1 MADRSLAGRLG
12 RLRGPTKDASACVDG
27 SPTASGDVDP
37 APLVRAGTV
46 AQDSFADRVQRLMGG
61 SSARS
66 PGAPDESSLA
76 ESIGAERIAPG
87 VLRLERLLDGRTR
100 HGCAPLSCF
109 VLDADPGL
117 QRPLVEMCSRPAC
130 EDDEG
135 LRWPA
140 VFLDTETS
148 GLAGGTG
155 TWAFMTGVLRQDGD
169 GWRLRQYLL
178 ARLDAE
184 PVYLEAV
191 RDELA
196 DAGTLVTY
204 NGRAFDGPLLTTRFR
219 LAGFPDPLHDLHHLD
234 LLGPTRRAFGRVWPN
249 CRLTTAETRLLR
261 FVREGDLPGSEA
273 PAAWLG
279 WLRRGEIAPLSG
291 VLRHNRWDLLSLAGL
306 LPALARS
313 FDDPTA
319 FGADP
324 HAVATFHRSKGRE
337 ALALRLLESER
348 GRLGPE
354 ALLDLARLYRRRGD
368 WDSALRLWESLSATG
383 DQQARLALAKYHE
396 HRTRDL
402 TLALEL
408 ALGLP
413 PGADR
418 ERRCDRLRGKLTE
431 VGEDAG
437 RDIEGDR
444 RLAPD

>member
-12 RLRGPTKDASACVDG
+12 RLRGQTKGASVGVDD
-27 SPTASGDVDP
+27 SPTASGNVDP

-46 AQDSFADRVQRLMGG
+46 AQVSFADRVQRLMGAP
-61 SSARS
+61 SVRL
-66 PGAPDESSLA
+66 PREPDESALA

-87 VLRLERLLDGRTR
+87 VLRLDRLLDGRTR
-100 HGCAPLSCF
+100 HGSAPLSCF
-109 VLDADPGL
+109 VLDPDPGL
-117 QRPLVEMCSRPAC
+117 QRPLVEMCSRPEC
-130 EDDEG
+130 VDGEG

-155 TWAFMTGVLRQDGD
+155 TWAFMTGVLRQDGA

-204 NGRAFDGPLLTTRFR
+204 NGRSFDGPLLSTRFR
-219 LAGFPDPLHDLHHLD
+219 LAGFPDPLRDLHHLD
-234 LLGPTRRAFGRVWPN
+234 LLGPVRRAFGRVWPN
-249 CRLTTAETRLLR
+249 CRLATAETRLLR

-279 WLRRGEIAPLSG
+279 WLRQGEIAPLSR

-306 LPALARS
+306 MPVLARS
-313 FDDPTA
+313 FEDPA
-319 FGADP
+319 ALGADT
-324 HAVATFHRSKGRE
+324 HAVARFHRSKGRE
-337 ALALRLLESER
+337 SMALRLLEFER

-354 ALLDLARLYRRRGD
+354 ALLDLARLYRRQGD
-368 WDSALRLWESLSATG
+368 WESALRLWESLTASG
-383 DQQARLALAKYHE
+383 DPQARLALAKYHE
-396 HRTRDL
+396 HRTRDVA
-402 TLALEL
+402 LALEL
-408 ALGLP
+408 ANGLP

-431 VGEDAG
+431 VGEDAD

-444 RLAPD
+444 RLSAD